1 MKILISHIIKNS
13 YILISILRF
22 NTLFSQGTIK
32 LEKCIKYLIGAEN
45 SIFYEWN
52 LKKAKKKQERFIN
65 KFAYNEV
72 LAW

>member
-45 SIFYEWN
+45 SIFYE
-52 LKKAKKKQERFIN
+52 
-65 KFAYNEV
+65 
-72 LAW
+72 